1 MRPRWEDVN
10 ARARGL
16 GAHLLGEEALAALAR
31 SPDLPALARAL
42 EADGVLREEVTAPGA
57 AALELALRRAAGA
70 EVRLVRRWLGSRDE
84 VVAVALDAEDHRSLR
99 ALVRGAVAGAS
110 AEARLTGLIPTPA
123 LPERLLRELAERVR
137 VAEQAALLVAAGH
150 PAGPALLAESG
161 GQAEPDLFA
170 LELALT
176 GVFAARALAGARQ
189 AGGVLLEYVRLVI
202 DLENCRA
209 ALLLAE
215 RGGAEPAGPAYV
227 RGGVQ
232 VTRDDFEHAAAER
245 DPGSAARRLGAA
257 LGGGSFAI
265 LLLRHAREPGALDAA
280 LQTALLRWLRQRAR
294 LEPLGPA
301 PLLLWFLRLRQQQE
315 ALARI
320 VWSVDLGVP
329 TEARLAGVG
338 EGAG

>member
-16 GAHLLGEEALAALAR
+16 GAHLLDEEALAALAR

-42 EADGVLREEVTAPGA
+42 EARGVLREEVAAPGA

-70 EVRLVRRWLGSRDE
+70 EVRLVRRWLGARGE
-84 VVAVALDAEDHRSLR
+84 VAAVALDGEDHRSLR
-99 ALVRGAVAGAS
+99 ALVRGAVAGAG
-110 AEARLTGLIPTPA
+110 AEARLAGLIPTPA

-137 VAEQAALLVAAGH
+137 VPEQAALLVAAGH
-150 PAGPALLAESG
+150 PAGPALLAESAS
-161 GQAEPDLFA
+161 QAEPDLFA

-176 GVFAARALAGARQ
+176 RVFAARALAGARQ

-209 ALLLAE
+209 ALLLAAH
-215 RGGAEPAGPAYV
+215 GGGEPAGPAYV
-227 RGGVQ
+227 PGGVQ
-232 VTRDDFEHAAAER
+232 VTRDAFELAAGMP
-245 DPGSAARRLGAA
+245 DPVSAARRLGAA
-257 LGGGSFAI
+257 LGGGSFAVM
-265 LLLRHAREPGALDAA
+265 LLRHAREPAALDAG
-280 LQTALLRWLRQRAR
+280 LERGLLHWLRQRAR

-301 PLLLWFLRLRQQQE
+301 PLLCWFLRLRRQQE
-315 ALARI
+315 ALTRV

-329 TEARLAGVG
+329 AGDRLVTVG
-338 EGAG
+338 EGAA